1 MQWPITDFKT
11 CPHRQ
16 LRSSFCVTVKVC
28 RTSIGD
34 RRLPQSL
41 SKNNQDPPYFWSK
54 MYALSWQLSLWTSV
68 FTPDV
73 QHKYRSNK
81 KETHD
86 QNWNRPTKN
95 KEKKY
100 INTKPKN
107 SALSKGQSLL
117 AKQTHQFICNWKR
130 KFLLHSHRNII
141 KYTEMRQS
149 PFIKQ
154 MLLLLC
160 FKRQLH
166 NN

>member
-11 CPHRQ
+11 CPHRK
-16 LRSSFCVTVKVC
+16 LRSSFCITAKVG

-34 RRLPQSL
+34 RKLLQSL

-86 QNWNRPTKN
+86 QNRNRPTKN
-95 KEKKY
+95 KGKK
-100 INTKPKN
+100 NTLTQSQKR
-107 SALSKGQSLL
+107 SALSKGRSIP
-117 AKQTHQFICNWKR
+117 AKQTHQFICNCKR
-130 KFLLHSHRNII
+130 KFFFHSHSNTT
-141 KYTEMRQS
+141 KHTEMRQS
-149 PFIKQ
+149 PFINKKAAAA
-154 MLLLLC
+154 LL
-160 FKRQLH
+160 
-166 NN
+166 